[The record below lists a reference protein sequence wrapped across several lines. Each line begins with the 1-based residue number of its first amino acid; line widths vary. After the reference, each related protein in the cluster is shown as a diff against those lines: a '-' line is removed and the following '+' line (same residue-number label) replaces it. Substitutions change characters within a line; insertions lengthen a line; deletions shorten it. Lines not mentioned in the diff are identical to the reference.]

1 MQKAPDCDMVLV
13 HDDDLVAIED
23 PSYGAVSEYS
33 TGSHIVFFYVS
44 SHQKLL
50 NQIRWWISFE
60 GPI

>member
-1 MQKAPDCDMVLV
+1 MVLV
-13 HDDDLVAIED
+13 HDDDLVMIDD

-50 NQIRWWISFE
+50 NQTRWWISLE